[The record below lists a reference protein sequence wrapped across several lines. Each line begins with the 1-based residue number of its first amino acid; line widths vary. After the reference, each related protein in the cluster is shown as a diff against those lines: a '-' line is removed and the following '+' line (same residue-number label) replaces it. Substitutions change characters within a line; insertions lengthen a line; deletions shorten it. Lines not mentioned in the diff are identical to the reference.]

1 MITAHYFDGRSARLH
16 AVTLHLRSAALAL
29 VGPELNCE
37 YPLNE
42 LSMAEPFADAAGV
55 LYFKDGGRC
64 EVPAPEGRAAL
75 AEWIGYRKSWVVRW
89 QDRWWGALLALVLL
103 LGTGGAIWTWA
114 LPAAAVKIAD
124 ALPPSVD
131 KALGEQAHAAL
142 EKQFLEPTKV
152 SAARQAEV
160 RAVLAELL
168 PASPRQPIKLLI
180 RNTPV
185 LGANA
190 LALPDGTL
198 IITDG
203 MINVIYEVD
212 AAEDDGEDDGEDESD
227 HKLSPFAKAQLA
239 GVLAHEIGHVQLRH
253 SVRVLT
259 RGSLTAAASAAL
271 FGDFSAVAA
280 GLPVLVL
287 NMSYSRDMETEAD
300 TYAMGVLKAKGMPS
314 APLATLFEGL
324 ERAGAKNPQR
334 QMPAWM
340 RAGFD
345 FASSHPATAERSKR
359 LRANSLPVTAP

>member
-16 AVTLHLRSAALAL
+16 TVTLHLRNAALAL
-29 VGPELNCE
+29 VGPELHCE
-37 YPLNE
+37 YPLSE
-42 LSMAEPFADAAGV
+42 VSMAEPFTDAAGV
-55 LYFKDGGRC
+55 VYFKDGGRC

-89 QDRWWGALLALVLL
+89 QDRWWGALMALVLL
-103 LGTGGAIWTWA
+103 LGAGGAIWTWG

-131 KALGEQAHAAL
+131 KALGEQARAAL
-142 EKQFLEPTKV
+142 EKRFMAPSTV
-152 SAARQAEV
+152 APARQAEV
-160 RAVLAELL
+160 RQVLDELL
-168 PASPRQPIKLLI
+168 PAAPRQPLTLLF
-180 RNTPV
+180 RNAPA

-203 MINVIYEVD
+203 MLNVIYEVD
-212 AAEDDGEDDGEDESD
+212 EGEGRGEGDG
-227 HKLSPFAKAQLA
+227 KLSPYAKAQLA

-300 TYAMGVLKAKGMPS
+300 SYAMGVLKAKGMPS
-314 APLATLFEGL
+314 APLAELFEGL
-324 ERAGAKNPQR
+324 ERASAKDLR
-334 QMPAWM
+334 RDLPAWM
-340 RAGFD
+340 RTGLD
-345 FASSHPATAERSKR
+345 FASSHPATAERSAR
-359 LRANSLPVTAP
+359 LRAKSLPVAAP